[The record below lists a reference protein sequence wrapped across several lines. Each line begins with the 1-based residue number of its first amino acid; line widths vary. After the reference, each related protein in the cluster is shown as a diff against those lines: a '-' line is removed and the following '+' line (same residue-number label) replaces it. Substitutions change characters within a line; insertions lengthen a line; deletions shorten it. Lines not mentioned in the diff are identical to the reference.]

1 MIRRDKKSRK
11 KEESFER
18 ALLIINTKTRVDV
31 AWQDGTTGYGL
42 DSTTLVPIDSPGDHE
57 FVAEQYVVEKAID
70 DNNDSCEVGRV
81 GVVKSVNAKE
91 RTSCVRWLKSVVK
104 AEDPREFEK
113 EEMVSVYELEG
124 HPDYDYCYG
133 DVVVRLSPV
142 SVVSQT
148 AVFGSSVEQT
158 KQMDGPKVVEQD
170 PKLHLGCNNVEDA
183 PTNEACMDFSDLSW
197 VGNITGLRNGDIE
210 VTWADGMV
218 STVFSLPYP
227 CGILTA
233 SVSLG
238 YPMLSLISATDV
250 LS

>member
-31 AWQDGTTGYGL
+31 AWQDGTTGCGL
-42 DSTTLVPIDSPGDHE
+42 DSTTLIPVESPGDHE
-57 FVAEQYVVEKAID
+57 FVAEQYIVEKATD
-70 DNNDSCEVGRV
+70 DNNDSCQVRRV

-91 RTSCVRWLKSVVK
+91 RTACVRWFKPVAR

-113 EEMVSVYELEG
+113 EEVVSVYELEG

-133 DVVVRLSPV
+133 DVVVRLLPV
-142 SVVSQT
+142 SVTSET
-148 AVFGSSVEQT
+148 AGFGGPVEEA
-158 KQMDGPKVVEQD
+158 KPMAGPNDVERD
-170 PKLHLGCNNVEDA
+170 LEKHLGYKEMEGA
-183 PTNEACMDFSDLSW
+183 STNEACMDFSDLSW

-218 STVFSLPYP
+218 STVRSCLCSFWVLHVSFSLSYK
-227 CGILTA
+227 CA
-233 SVSLG
+233 
-238 YPMLSLISATDV
+238 
-250 LS
+250 